1 MTKEIK
7 IDKEHFIEELTFI
20 QKQLIKVRD
29 NPEEAITHLMK
40 AEEYVAELLTLA
52 NN

>member
-29 NPEEAITHLMK
+29 NPEEAITHFN
-40 AEEYVAELLTLA
+40 ESRRICCRIA
-52 NN
+52 NFG